1 MTFEL
6 LKKIVKE
13 NEIPEDATLFS
24 DSGWECGSTEMNG
37 VFYSAEVNAIIFTQI
52 GEEILKRTGVTLK
65 DDVSQEFPDAKMIY
79 SYAMMQQGVDG

>member
-1 MTFEL
+1 MTFKL

-37 VFYSAEVNAIIFTQI
+37 VFYSAEVNAIIFTQT
-52 GEEILKRTGVTLK
+52 GEEILKNGVTLK
-65 DDVSQEFPDAKMIY
+65 DDVSREFPDARIIY
-79 SYAMMQQGVDG
+79 SYAMMQQGGSV